1 MRNSISKLLVFT
13 SFLMINFS
21 CKNQSAGEQNGNF
34 SDNPFAT
41 ESKLAL
47 HAPDFSRIKDEHFKP
62 AIEEGM
68 KQQQEEIKKIADN
81 PEAPSFENTLVALE
95 KSGQLLNRVNL
106 VFYLLTG
113 ANTNPLLQK
122 VQDEVAPKLAAN
134 DDALYLNSKLFARV
148 QTLYQQKE
156 QLKLD
161 PESKRLLEYYYQRF
175 ELAGARLSEAAKD
188 TLRKLNQEEA
198 LLGSQFTNQLLAAT
212 KNGSVVFNTLE
223 ELKGLSDGEIAAAAQ
238 KAKENKLEGKW
249 MISLQNTTQQPSLLS
264 LTNRATRQKILEA
277 SLNRAE
283 KSDSNDTRKTIVRIA
298 EIRAQK
304 AKLLGFTNY
313 AQWKLRDQMAQT
325 PEAVNT
331 FLAKLVPATA
341 AKVKTE
347 SGEIQALINQQKGG
361 FDVEAWDWN
370 YYSDQVRKAKYDLDE
385 SAVKPYF
392 LLDSVLKNGVFY
404 AANLLYGLSF
414 KERKDLPVYQSDV
427 RVFDVMDKDGSQIAL
442 FYCDYFKRDN
452 KSGGAWM
459 SNMVNQSHLLG
470 AKPVIYN
477 VCNFSKP
484 VAGKPALITF
494 SDVTTMFH
502 EFGHGLHGIFAD
514 QQYPSIS
521 GANTARDFV
530 EFPSQF
536 NEHWAMDPK
545 VFANYAKHY
554 QTGAVM
560 PQALVDKIKKAGTFN
575 KGYTTAEALS
585 ATLLDLQWHI
595 LSPENINHD
604 VDQFE
609 MAALQKSGL
618 YLKQVPPRY
627 RSSYFLHIWGNGYAA
642 GYYAYIWTAMLSED
656 AFAWFTEH
664 GGLTRENGQ
673 RFRDMVLSRGNTLE
687 YGKMYRAFRG
697 HDPEIQPLLESR
709 GLTGK

>member
-1 MRNSISKLLVFT
+1 MKNSIPKVLAFT
-13 SFLMINFS
+13 SLWMINFS
-21 CKNQSAGEQNGNF
+21 CKNQSAIEQSGNF
-34 SDNPFAT
+34 SANPFAT

-47 HAPDFSRIKDEHFKP
+47 HAPDFSRIKDEDFKP
-62 AIEEGM
+62 AMEEGM
-68 KQQQEEIKKIADN
+68 KQQQEEIKKIAEN

-95 KSGQLLNRVNL
+95 KSGQLLTRVGL
-106 VFYLLTG
+106 VFNLLTG

-122 VQDEVAPKLAAN
+122 VQDEEAPKLAAN

-161 PESKRLLEYYYQRF
+161 PESKRLLEYYYQKF

-212 KNGSVVFNTLE
+212 KNGSVVLNSVE
-223 ELKGLSDGEIAAAAQ
+223 ELKGLSDGEIAAAVQ
-238 KAKENKLEGKW
+238 SAKDNKLEGKW

-264 LTNRATRQKILEA
+264 LSNRATRQKILEA

-298 EIRAQK
+298 EIRAIK

-313 AQWKLRDQMAQT
+313 ADWKLRDQMAQT

-331 FLAKLVPATA
+331 FLAKLVPAAA

-385 SAVKPYF
+385 SAIKPYF

-470 AKPVIYN
+470 TKPVIYN

-484 VAGKPALITF
+484 VAGQPALITF

-521 GANTARDFV
+521 GSNTARDFV

-554 QTGAVM
+554 QTGAAM
-560 PQALVDKIKKAGTFN
+560 PQLLVEKIKKAGTFN
-575 KGYTTAEALS
+575 KGYTTTEALS

-642 GYYAYIWTAMLSED
+642 SYYAYIWTAMLSED
-656 AFAWFTEH
+656 AFAWFKEH